1 MLRRKIAESLTVRIF
16 LITVLIL
23 LGAGGITFGL
33 IAWATP
39 STYTAVVSS
48 DLNRQADALT
58 DRLAEVSPE
67 DCGELL
73 DEFVRSTGAS
83 VLLLDAEGRSV
94 ETGSLLASPVFYEYD
109 EYESTVVTSSGDT
122 AVTFSADQP
131 RPDSSVTVTMSEGN
145 AVISDVHFAG
155 QEEVYSLYVTPRVE
169 AKNLAVQALIQMA
182 PWLLLALLAFSLLC
196 ALVYSRYI
204 TRPIVRLSDIAGRM
218 AKLDFQ
224 WECAERRKDEI
235 GALGRSLDQMARRL
249 SAALKDL
256 ESANQAL
263 RGEMEQ
269 ERRLDRQRMAFFS
282 AASHELKTPV
292 TILKGQLTGML
303 DGVGVYRDRDKYL
316 LRSLQVTG
324 RMESLI
330 REILSISRMESAT
343 AELCRESTDLSVLLE
358 KLEHSHAELFSQRKQ
373 HLISEL
379 TPRILVTGDASLLEK
394 AVGNLLSNASAY
406 SPEGAEIRVWC
417 GLLQNRPA
425 LTVENTKARI
435 GDDALPH
442 LFEAFYREEA
452 SRNRSTGGSGL
463 GLYLVRM
470 ILERHNASCSIENTA
485 EGVRATIRFPGQADP
500 LSAGD

>member
-155 QEEVYSLYVTPRVE
+155 QEEVRSE
-169 AKNLAVQALIQMA
+169 
-182 PWLLLALLAFSLLC
+182 
-196 ALVYSRYI
+196 
-204 TRPIVRLSDIAGRM
+204 
-218 AKLDFQ
+218 
-224 WECAERRKDEI
+224 ERRVGKEC
-235 GALGRSLDQMARRL
+235 RSRW
-249 SAALKDL
+249 
-256 ESANQAL
+256 
-263 RGEMEQ
+263 
-269 ERRLDRQRMAFFS
+269 
-282 AASHELKTPV
+282 
-292 TILKGQLTGML
+292 
-303 DGVGVYRDRDKYL
+303 
-316 LRSLQVTG
+316 
-324 RMESLI
+324 
-330 REILSISRMESAT
+330 
-343 AELCRESTDLSVLLE
+343 
-358 KLEHSHAELFSQRKQ
+358 
-373 HLISEL
+373 
-379 TPRILVTGDASLLEK
+379 
-394 AVGNLLSNASAY
+394 
-406 SPEGAEIRVWC
+406 SPY
-417 GLLQNRPA
+417 
-425 LTVENTKARI
+425 
-435 GDDALPH
+435 H
-442 LFEAFYREEA
+442 
-452 SRNRSTGGSGL
+452 
-463 GLYLVRM
+463 
-470 ILERHNASCSIENTA
+470 
-485 EGVRATIRFPGQADP
+485 
-500 LSAGD
+500 

>member
-48 DLNRQADALT
+48 DLNRQTDALT

-155 QEEVYSLYVTPRVE
+155 QEEVYSLYITPRVE

-218 AKLDFQ
+218 AELDFQ

-249 SAALKDL
+249 SAALKEL
-256 ESANQAL
+256 EAANQAL

-330 REILSISRMESAT
+330 REILSISRMESGT
-343 AELCRESTDLSVLLE
+343 AELCLESIDLSALLE
-358 KLEHSHAELFSQRKQ
+358 KQGQSHAELFSQRKQ

-485 EGVRATIRFPGQADP
+485 EGVRATIRFPGQENI
-500 LSAGD
+500 ST